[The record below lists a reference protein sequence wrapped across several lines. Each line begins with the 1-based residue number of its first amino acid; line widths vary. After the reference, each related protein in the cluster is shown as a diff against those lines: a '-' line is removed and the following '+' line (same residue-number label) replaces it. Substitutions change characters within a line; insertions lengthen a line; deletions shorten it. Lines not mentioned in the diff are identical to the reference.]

1 MRYRNLETGAFDGG
15 VGTSMSFTNGIL
27 NLTNWAGNVIL
38 PTLAGL
44 FFAIAILRFARSE
57 SYAAAMYGGLL
68 CLMASGLLRA
78 METFASQRA
87 WNDPDVYWISLV
99 SLVDWICNVVMPV
112 YAGLQVAAGALRMG
126 IVTRIHPTEGWMR
139 HFVAAGLCLLLSGLV
154 RMAEFFVLKGTG
166 GVT

>member
-1 MRYRNLETGAFDGG
+1 
-15 VGTSMSFTNGIL
+15 MSFTNGIL

-44 FFAIAILRFARSE
+44 FFAIAVSRFARSE
-57 SYAAAMYGGLL
+57 SSAAAMYGGLL

-87 WNDPDVYWISLV
+87 WNDPDVYWMSLV
-99 SLVDWICNVVMPV
+99 SLVDWICNVLMPI

-154 RMAEFFVLKGTG
+154 RLAEFFVLKGTG
-166 GVT
+166 GVS

>member
-1 MRYRNLETGAFDGG
+1 
-15 VGTSMSFTNGIL
+15 MSFTHGIL

-38 PTLAGL
+38 PTLTGL
-44 FFAIAILRFARSE
+44 FFAVAIFRFARSE
-57 SYAAAMYGGLL
+57 SSAAAMYGGFL

-78 METFASQRA
+78 METFASQRPF
-87 WNDPDVYWISLV
+87 NDPDLYWMALV
-99 SLVDWICNVVMPV
+99 SLVDWVCNVLMPL

-126 IVTRIHPTEGWMR
+126 MITRVHPTEGWMR

-154 RMAEFFVLKGTG
+154 RLAEFFVMHGTG

>member
-1 MRYRNLETGAFDGG
+1 
-15 VGTSMSFTNGIL
+15 MSFTNGIL

-38 PTLAGL
+38 PALTGL

-57 SYAAAMYGGLL
+57 SPSVAMYGGFL

-78 METFASQRA
+78 METFASQRP
-87 WNDPDVYWISLV
+87 WNDPDVYWIAIV
-99 SLVDWICNVVMPV
+99 SFVDWICNVLMPL

-126 IVTRIHPTEGWMR
+126 IIARVHPTEGWMK
-139 HFVAAGLCLLLSGLV
+139 HFVAAGFCLLLSGLV
-154 RMAEFFVLKGTG
+154 RLAEFFVMHGTG

>member
-1 MRYRNLETGAFDGG
+1 
-15 VGTSMSFTNGIL
+15 MSFTNGIL

-44 FFAIAILRFARSE
+44 FFAIAILRFVRSE
-57 SYAAAMYGGLL
+57 SYTAAMYGGFL

-78 METFASQRA
+78 METFASQRP
-87 WNDPDVYWISLV
+87 WNDPDVYWVALLSLV
-99 SLVDWICNVVMPV
+99 NWVCNVLMPI

-126 IVTRIHPTEGWMR
+126 VVTRIHPTEGWMR
-139 HFVAAGLCLLLSGLV
+139 HFVAAALCLLLSGLL
-154 RMAEFFVLKGTG
+154 RLAEFFVIQGTW

>member
-1 MRYRNLETGAFDGG
+1 
-15 VGTSMSFTNGIL
+15 MSFTNGIL

-57 SYAAAMYGGLL
+57 SYVAAMYGGFL
-68 CLMASGLLRA
+68 CLMTSGLLRA
-78 METFASQRA
+78 METFASQRP
-87 WNDPDVYWISLV
+87 WNDPDVYWVALLSLV
-99 SLVDWICNVVMPV
+99 NWVCNVLMPI

-126 IVTRIHPTEGWMR
+126 VITRIHPTEGWMR
-139 HFVAAGLCLLLSGLV
+139 HFVAAALCLLLSGLL
-154 RMAEFFVLKGTG
+154 RLAEFFVLQGTG

>member
-1 MRYRNLETGAFDGG
+1 
-15 VGTSMSFTNGIL
+15 MSFTNGFL

-38 PTLAGL
+38 PTLAAL
-44 FFAIAILRFARSE
+44 FFAIAILKFARSE
-57 SYAAAMYGGLL
+57 PYAASMYGGFL

-99 SLVDWICNVVMPV
+99 TLVDWICNVLMPV

-126 IVTRIHPTEGWMR
+126 VVTRVHPTEGWMR
-139 HFVAAGLCLLLSGLV
+139 HFVAAGLCLLLSGLL
-154 RMAEFFVLKGTG
+154 RLAEFFVAHGTAG
-166 GVT
+166 IP

>member
-1 MRYRNLETGAFDGG
+1 
-15 VGTSMSFTNGIL
+15 MSFTNGIL

-44 FFAIAILRFARSE
+44 FFAIAVLRFARSE
-57 SYAAAMYGGLL
+57 HCSVAMYGGFL

-78 METFASQRA
+78 METFASQRP
-87 WNDPDVYWISLV
+87 WNDPDVYWMSLV
-99 SLVDWICNVVMPV
+99 SLVDWICNVLMPV

-126 IVTRIHPTEGWMR
+126 IVTRVHHSEEWMR
-139 HFVAAGLCLLLSGLV
+139 HFVAAGLCLLLSGFV

>member
-1 MRYRNLETGAFDGG
+1 
-15 VGTSMSFTNGIL
+15 MSFTNGIL

-38 PTLAGL
+38 PTLTGL
-44 FFAIAILRFARSE
+44 FFAVAISRFARSE
-57 SYAAAMYGGLL
+57 SYSTAMYGGFL

-78 METFASQRA
+78 LETFASQRSF
-87 WNDPDVYWISLV
+87 NDPDVYWMALV
-99 SLVDWICNVVMPV
+99 SLVNWVCNVLMPL

-126 IVTRIHPTEGWMR
+126 VITRVHPTEGWMR

-154 RMAEFFVLKGTG
+154 RVAEFFVTHGTG

>member
-1 MRYRNLETGAFDGG
+1 MEVGPFDGG
-15 VGTSMSFTNGIL
+15 VRTSMSFTHGIL

-57 SYAAAMYGGLL
+57 SYVTAMYGGFL

-78 METFASQRA
+78 METFASQRS
-87 WNDPDVYWISLV
+87 WNDPDVYWMALLGLV
-99 SLVDWICNVVMPV
+99 NWVCNVLMPI

-126 IVTRIHPTEGWMR
+126 IVARVHPTEGWMR
-139 HFVAAGLCLLLSGLV
+139 HFMAAALCLLLSGLL
-154 RMAEFFVLKGTG
+154 RLAESFVSRGTG

>member
-1 MRYRNLETGAFDGG
+1 
-15 VGTSMSFTNGIL
+15 MSFTNGIL

-44 FFAIAILRFARSE
+44 FFAVAVLKFAHSE
-57 SYAAAMYGGLL
+57 SYTSPMYGGFL

-99 SLVDWICNVVMPV
+99 TLVDWICNVLMPV
-112 YAGLQVAAGALRMG
+112 YAALQVAAGALRMG
-126 IVTRIHPTEGWMR
+126 LVTRIHPTEGWMK
-139 HFVAAGLCLLLSGLV
+139 HFVVAALCLMLSGLV
-154 RMAEFFVLKGTG
+154 RLAEFIIARGTA
-166 GVT
+166 GVP